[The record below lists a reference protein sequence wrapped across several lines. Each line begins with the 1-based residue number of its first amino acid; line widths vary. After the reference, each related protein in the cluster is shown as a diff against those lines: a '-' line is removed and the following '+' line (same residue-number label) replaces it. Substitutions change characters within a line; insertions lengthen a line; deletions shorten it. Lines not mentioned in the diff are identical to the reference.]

1 MHGWIFLKNLG
12 GLIAKADVPHE
23 TDMLMRS
30 KIQLSR
36 QLRYNPGARGEQFNT
51 ALPSA
56 ALLAQQFYK
65 VTDVK
70 YNCLESLRFSQYFS
84 GVHMF
89 IVVTADTCHS
99 V

>member
-1 MHGWIFLKNLG
+1 M
-12 GLIAKADVPHE
+12 KADVPHE

-36 QLRYNPGARGEQFNT
+36 QLQYNPGAQGEQFNT

-56 ALLAQQFYK
+56 AVLAQQFCK

-70 YNCLESLRFSQYFS
+70 CNCLQALRFSQYYS
-84 GVHMF
+84 GF
-89 IVVTADTCHS
+89 LTVVTGETCHS